1 MFDSIITALYLA
13 IPLVVSGSL
22 HMLIVSRNWFAS
34 LAVPLNQ
41 SAFGANKTW
50 RGLVVMPLASIP
62 GVYLALLLE
71 PLLSGHLYVSLAGL
85 NPWLL
90 GIALGIGYVL
100 PELPNSYVKRR
111 LNIQPGK
118 QPQKNAF
125 WFGLLDQADSAIGCA
140 LVYWLMLHPSL
151 VIMLWIILLGPLL
164 HLIVNLSLYSA
175 GLRKQPF

>member
-1 MFDSIITALYLA
+1 MFDSILTALYLA

-22 HMLIVSRNWFAS
+22 HMLIVSRNWFS
-34 LAVPLNQ
+34 FLAAPINRA
-41 SAFGANKTW
+41 AFGANKTW
-50 RGLVVMPLASIP
+50 RGMLVMPLASIP
-62 GVYLALLLE
+62 GVYLALWLE
-71 PLLSGHLYVSLAGL
+71 PFLSGHLIVSLAAL
-85 NPWLL
+85 SPWLL

-111 LNIQPGK
+111 LGIQPGK
-118 QPQKNAF
+118 QPEKHGF
-125 WFGLLDQADSAIGCA
+125 WFGLMDQADSAIGCA

-151 VIMLWIILLGPLL
+151 VVMLWIILLGPLL